1 MFREHPRGFFSRKSK
16 ISLFYL
22 FFAWRAIVWYLKRI
36 HLRTFLARFEIYSTK
51 TILQRL
57 VGWLFEQRKLHVA
70 KLDLAWDGKQWIQKK
85 LQFHSIGL
93 LFIYS
98 FSFSGTKKKHTTPC
112 PGMALGK
119 LNISS
124 KIPLTLCWTH
134 VLSPKIVVWL
144 VPTLLGVTTTKH
156 CNSIHNLNYE
166 HRTPHHTTS
175 LHHNLL
181 VVSL

>member
-36 HLRTFLARFEIYSTK
+36 HLRKFLARFEIYSTR

-93 LFIYS
+93 LFIYRRGIFRLKK
-98 FSFSGTKKKHTTPC
+98 FSKNFSPIENYCIFSYILSKKQQNRLKR
-112 PGMALGK
+112 GA
-119 LNISS
+119 
-124 KIPLTLCWTH
+124 
-134 VLSPKIVVWL
+134 
-144 VPTLLGVTTTKH
+144 
-156 CNSIHNLNYE
+156 
-166 HRTPHHTTS
+166 TTS
-175 LHHNLL
+175 RCKP
-181 VVSL
+181 SKP